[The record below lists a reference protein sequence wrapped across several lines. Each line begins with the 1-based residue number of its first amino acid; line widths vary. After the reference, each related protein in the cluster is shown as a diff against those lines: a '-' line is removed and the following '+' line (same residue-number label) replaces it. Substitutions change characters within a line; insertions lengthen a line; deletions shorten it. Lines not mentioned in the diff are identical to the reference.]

1 MSYSIYKNNK
11 LLNELSNDGYRL
23 LQMNSKL
30 KNPFHTYLMYSL
42 VPEDLNNLNN
52 KYLNDVVHIFKSKIN
67 KYVKMNL
74 NKNSINVKSNSE
86 LTIFS
91 DLCKFNIYIFKE
103 TLNNLYL
110 STNNKNYK
118 KGIFLLIRGNEY
130 SLLVKKGKNK
140 LILKFNC
147 SLYNNLIQEG
157 GVKERERILS
167 LGSIPSDRKEK
178 LEKEREKSRKMI
190 LNKRRSIIMEPIS
203 SKVSPKQFIN
213 LSGELFDL
221 TVTSYN
227 NNFGKEKIDY
237 SLKHGIEIP
246 IVKYIDE
253 LEMISEGSNDDKSE
267 KRRQR
272 LQFLKEINN
281 NHSSLSQLFTK
292 IIRFIN
298 GGENNNSFKEN
309 KLIMVVAGG
318 NIITIFVKL
327 MEFIVNNINSGKED
341 NTKAILKDLYYI
353 DNDYE
358 IDNIY
363 KGIKENIIKFS
374 LEESNT
380 KIFNELLNKGF
391 SDFDYNLLP
400 NKLNN
405 NNNNIV
411 NVQNS
416 LKTNDEE
423 AGFFLLRAKTSIR
436 SCKEV
441 DMLNPSGKES
451 CRGILNDE
459 EMKLLFPQGVQKNF
473 LNKVRQNYDCEQY
486 INNLLKRKEIIE
498 NETKNNVKM
507 VINTF
512 KEGVTYKNYKYA
524 NNKDPFKFKYAFS
537 SPYILPPLLK
547 PFDIDVISVM
557 IYLNKITNT
566 INKYIRNYHE
576 ILSQNDINFN
586 ITDFSSLES
595 IVKSEYIRNIS
606 VKIMDIFLNMPD
618 FFTETILDKIIE
630 EKKRDN
636 TKCYMVPSKI
646 IVVPNNYYKNLNE
659 YKIELKKIYDTFL
672 GFPDG
677 VNITINSIKTDPIM
691 FIDEDIKND
700 ILEYD
705 SQDNPIYQITTDD
718 LIAPSST

>member
-52 KYLNDVVHIFKSKIN
+52 KYLNDAVHIFKSKIN

-74 NKNSINVKSNSE
+74 NKNSINAKSNSQ

-110 STNNKNYK
+110 STNKKNYK

-157 GVKERERILS
+157 GGKDRPSIFSRE
-167 LGSIPSDRKEK
+167 SIPSDRKKK
-178 LEKEREKSRKMI
+178 LVKESKKSREKI
-190 LNKRRSIIMEPIS
+190 LNKRRYEKMEPIP

-246 IVKYIDE
+246 IDKYIDE
-253 LEMISEGSNDDKSE
+253 LKMISEGSNDDKTV
-267 KRRQR
+267 KRKQR
-272 LQFLKEINN
+272 LQFLEEINN
-281 NHSSLSQLFTK
+281 NNYYFLSELFTK
-292 IIRFIN
+292 IIRYIN
-298 GGENNNSFKEN
+298 GGEKNNSFEEN
-309 KLIMVVAGG
+309 NLIMVVAGG

-341 NTKAILKDLYYI
+341 NTKTILKDLYYI
-353 DNDYE
+353 DNDHE

-374 LEESNT
+374 LEKSNT
-380 KIFNELLNKGF
+380 DIFKELLKKGF

-400 NKLNN
+400 NKPNELN

-416 LKTNDEE
+416 LKTNNEE
-423 AGFFLLRAKTSIR
+423 SL
-436 SCKEV
+436 
-441 DMLNPSGKES
+441 
-451 CRGILNDE
+451 
-459 EMKLLFPQGVQKNF
+459 
-473 LNKVRQNYDCEQY
+473 
-486 INNLLKRKEIIE
+486 
-498 NETKNNVKM
+498 
-507 VINTF
+507 
-512 KEGVTYKNYKYA
+512 
-524 NNKDPFKFKYAFS
+524 
-537 SPYILPPLLK
+537 
-547 PFDIDVISVM
+547 
-557 IYLNKITNT
+557 
-566 INKYIRNYHE
+566 
-576 ILSQNDINFN
+576 
-586 ITDFSSLES
+586 DFS
-595 IVKSEYIRNIS
+595 
-606 VKIMDIFLNMPD
+606 
-618 FFTETILDKIIE
+618 
-630 EKKRDN
+630 
-636 TKCYMVPSKI
+636 
-646 IVVPNNYYKNLNE
+646 YYV
-659 YKIELKKIYDTFL
+659 LKHL
-672 GFPDG
+672 
-677 VNITINSIKTDPIM
+677 
-691 FIDEDIKND
+691 
-700 ILEYD
+700 
-705 SQDNPIYQITTDD
+705 
-718 LIAPSST
+718 

>member
-42 VPEDLNNLNN
+42 VPEDLNNINN

-74 NKNSINVKSNSE
+74 NKSSINAKSNSE

-157 GVKERERILS
+157 GVKYREGIFSR
-167 LGSIPSDRKEK
+167 GSIPSERRDI
-178 LEKEREKSRKMI
+178 LEKEKKKLRKEYI
-190 LNKRRSIIMEPIS
+190 NNRRSKINIPVPSRVS
-203 SKVSPKQFIN
+203 SKQIIN

-237 SLKHGIEIP
+237 SLKYGIELP
-246 IVKYIDE
+246 IDKYIKE
-253 LEMISEGSNDDKSE
+253 LEMIADGSNDDKTE
-267 KRRQR
+267 KRKQR
-272 LQFLKEINN
+272 LEFLKKIKEFPN
-281 NHSSLSQLFTK
+281 LSQLFTK

-298 GGENNNSFKEN
+298 GGEKNNSFEEN
-309 KLIMVVAGG
+309 NLIMVVAGG

-327 MEFIVNNINSGKED
+327 MGFIVNNYNIKKEE
-341 NTKAILKDLYYI
+341 NTKTILRTLY
-353 DNDYE
+353 DNDSDSD
-358 IDNIY
+358 IDMIY
-363 KGIKENIIKFS
+363 GGIRDSINKF
-374 LEESNT
+374 LEDDS
-380 KIFNELLNKGF
+380 KIFVELHKKDF

-405 NNNNIV
+405 NNNIV
-411 NVQNS
+411 NTQNS
-416 LKTNDEE
+416 LRANNEE
-423 AGFFLLRAKTSIR
+423 AGFFLLRAKTSIKN
-436 SCKEV
+436 CKYV
-441 DMLNPSGKES
+441 DMLNKDDKNKCKGTLDDK
-451 CRGILNDE
+451 
-459 EMKLLFPQGVQKNF
+459 EMKLLFPQGVQQSFLKKAIEEKNSI
-473 LNKVRQNYDCEQY
+473 CEQY
-486 INNLLKRKEIIE
+486 IRNLIERKNSIE
-498 NETKNNVKM
+498 DETKNNVKM
-507 VINTF
+507 VIDTF
-512 KEGVTYKNYKYA
+512 KKGIKYNKYKYA
-524 NNKDPFKFKYAFS
+524 NKKNPFNYNYIFS
-537 SPYILPPLLK
+537 SEYILPFLPK

-557 IYLNKITNT
+557 KYLNRITNT
-566 INKYIRNYHE
+566 INKYIKNVDE
-576 ILSQNDINFN
+576 ILIYNKFDIK
-586 ITDFSSLES
+586 DFSSLES

-606 VKIMDIFLNMPD
+606 VKIIDIFLNMPD

-630 EKKRDN
+630 KKKRVN
-636 TKCYMVPSKI
+636 INCEMVPCKI
-646 IVVPNNYYKNLNE
+646 IVVPNNYYKDLTE
-659 YKIELKKIYDTFL
+659 YRNELKNIYETFL

-677 VNITINSIKTDPIM
+677 VNITINSIKTDPII

-700 ILEYD
+700 ISEYE
-705 SQDNPIYQITTDD
+705 SQDDPNHQI
-718 LIAPSST
+718 II